1 MFKCVELE
9 DDVVIYFYS
18 VTIPKMKT
26 TLFRLAV
33 RYVSCGTSFRMA
45 SELIGCMYDVL
56 GNPGLCACSRDEI
69 NNFVWVVYVVNL
81 QQITDLL
88 RHFDAFS
95 LAFDY
100 MTHQSTS
107 FFDLHFW

>member
-1 MFKCVELE
+1 
-9 DDVVIYFYS
+9 
-18 VTIPKMKT
+18 
-26 TLFRLAV
+26 
-33 RYVSCGTSFRMA
+33 MA